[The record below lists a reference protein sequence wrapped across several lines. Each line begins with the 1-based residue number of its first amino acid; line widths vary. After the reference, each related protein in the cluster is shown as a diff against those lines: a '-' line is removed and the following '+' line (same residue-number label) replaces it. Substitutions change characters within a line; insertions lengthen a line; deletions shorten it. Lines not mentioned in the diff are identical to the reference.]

1 MKTIFLLTILL
12 ILQQFY
18 TGEIMAK
25 EENKVAKSSEDI
37 CPIKIGAEI
46 PSAIIKTIEGKEVDI
61 KEVIKRQ
68 KSIVIFYRGGWC
80 PYCNMH
86 FSELQKVEDD
96 LLKLGYK
103 IIAVCMDSPE
113 NLRATLDKYN
123 MKYELYSDSKAN
135 AVKEFGIAFKV
146 DDDYLNKLKSYGMDL
161 EASSGETHHIL
172 PVPSVFI
179 IDDKGVIQ
187 FEYVNPDY
195 KVRLKGNILLEIARE
210 FNEW

>member
-12 ILQQFY
+12 ILQQLY
-18 TGEIMAK
+18 TGETMANEK
-25 EENKVAKSSEDI
+25 NKTAKSAEDI

-46 PSAIIKTIEGKEVDI
+46 PGAIIRTIEGKEVDI
-61 KEVIKRQ
+61 REVIKGQ
-68 KSIVIFYRGGWC
+68 KSIIIFYRGGWC

-86 FSELQKVEDD
+86 FNELQKVEDG

-103 IIAVCMDSPE
+103 IIAVSMDSPE

-146 DDDYLNKLKSYGMDL
+146 DDDYINKLKSYGMDL
-161 EASSGETHHIL
+161 EESSGETHHIL

-179 IDDKGVIQ
+179 VDNKGIIQ

-195 KVRLKGNILLEIARE
+195 KVRIGGKLLFETAQ
-210 FNEW
+210 FYN